1 MIVIDILNQ
10 TAKHMMKTASKIM
23 IVNSGMEHEKLWELL
38 YETPR
43 DIKNRANKVAEQQY
57 ESDQKAKL
65 EIQSLNNRIILYK
78 ETITIEID
86 VSRELTKEHIQKKET
101 MSQIISKLE
110 KTLAKTETEN

>member
-10 TAKHMMKTASKIM
+10 TANHMMETASKIM
-23 IVNSGMEHEKLWELL
+23 IANSGMKHEKLGKLL
-38 YETPR
+38 YETTE

-57 ESDQKAKL
+57 ESEQEAKL

-78 ETITIEID
+78 ETIKIEID
-86 VSRELTKEHIQKKET
+86 ESRELTKEHIQKKET